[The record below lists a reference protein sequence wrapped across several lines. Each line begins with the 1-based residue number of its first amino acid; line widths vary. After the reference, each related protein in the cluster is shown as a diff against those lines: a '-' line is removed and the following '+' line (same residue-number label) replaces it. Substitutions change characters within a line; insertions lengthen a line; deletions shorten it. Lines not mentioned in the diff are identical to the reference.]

1 MVANNLFGLDNKLLI
16 CSSFFSSISERSSK
30 FLELSEKKETSEPET
45 IADRK
50 IRINTIIVPITSPI
64 VKSFI
69 STEITVF
76 ISTGSGSSAKIY
88 TLKW

>member
-1 MVANNLFGLDNKLLI
+1 
-16 CSSFFSSISERSSK
+16 RSSK

-45 IADRK
+45 KADRK
-50 IRINTIIVPITSPI
+50 IRINTIIIPITNPI

-69 STEITVF
+69 STEIIVF
-76 ISTGSGSSAKIY
+76 KSMGKGSATKIY